1 MFWGGGAVV
10 YLVRVIYLFQMEYFF
25 SVMPTSFVVTLAFI
39 FGVIIGS
46 FLNVYIYRFH
56 TGKSLTGSSHC
67 LSCGTPLR
75 FFELFPLLSYL
86 FLWGRCR
93 TCRSYIP
100 SRYFWVE
107 LLTGSLFVAAAL
119 TFTDSVLFFLTLA
132 SVSVLVVIAVY
143 DLYHMIIP
151 DELTLALLVLVLGG
165 QFYALI
171 LGMTFTNFMWNVGAA
186 LLASLFFLLLWRF
199 SEGKWIG
206 FGDVKLVIPLALG
219 VGYASVF
226 SLVVLA
232 FWIGAAL
239 GLIILA
245 VQKLKSRGQP
255 HLRFLPARLTMKSAV
270 PFAPF
275 LILSYLAI
283 IFFGIDVISLLSYA

>member
-1 MFWGGGAVV
+1 
-10 YLVRVIYLFQMEYFF
+10 MEYFF

>member
-1 MFWGGGAVV
+1 
-10 YLVRVIYLFQMEYFF
+10 MEYYL
-25 SVMPTSFVVTLAFI
+25 SILPTSFIATLAFV

-46 FLNVYIYRFH
+46 FLNVYIYRLH
-56 TGKSLTGSSHC
+56 TGKSLLGSSHC

-75 FFELFPLLSYL
+75 FFELFPLLSYVL
-86 FLWGRCR
+86 LWGRCR
-93 TCRSYIP
+93 TCHSYIP
-100 SRYFWVE
+100 SRYFLVE
-107 LLTGSLFVAAAL
+107 LLTGVLFVAVTLTVSDLFTLFILLAA
-119 TFTDSVLFFLTLA
+119 
-132 SVSVLVVIAVY
+132 VSVLVVIAVY

-151 DELTLALLVLVLGG
+151 DELTFALLILVLTNQFYELAL
-165 QFYALI
+165 
-171 LGMTFTNFMWNVGAA
+171 GMPVTTFVWNIAAA
-186 LLASLFFLLLWRF
+186 LLGSLFLILLWRF

-206 FGDVKLVIPLALG
+206 FGDVKLIIPLAIG
-219 VGYASVF
+219 VGYTNVF

-232 FWIGAAL
+232 FWIGAAIGLLIL
-239 GLIILA
+239 G

-275 LILSYLAI
+275 LILSFLAI

>member
-1 MFWGGGAVV
+1 
-10 YLVRVIYLFQMEYFF
+10 MEYFF
-25 SVMPTSFVVTLAFI
+25 SVLPTSFIVTFAFV

-56 TGKSLTGSSHC
+56 TGKSLLGNSHC
-67 LSCGTPLR
+67 LSCGTRLR
-75 FFELFPLLSYL
+75 FFELFPLFSYL
-86 FLWGRCR
+86 FLRGRCR
-93 TCRSYIP
+93 TCHSYIP

-107 LLTGSLFVAAAL
+107 LLTAGLFVAVVLTAAN
-119 TFTDSVLFFLTLA
+119 LFSFILLLIV
-132 SVSVLVVIAVY
+132 VSVLVVIAVY

-151 DELTLALLVLVLGG
+151 DELTLALLVLMLGNQLYELVLGMSLTV
-165 QFYALI
+165 FA
-171 LGMTFTNFMWNVGAA
+171 WNICAA
-186 LLASLFFLLLWRF
+186 LLASLFLLLLWRF

-206 FGDVKLVIPLALG
+206 FGDVKLIIPLALG

-232 FWIGAAL
+232 FWIGAAI
-239 GLIILA
+239 GLVILA

-255 HLRFLPARLTMKSAV
+255 HLRFLPSRLTMKSAV

-283 IFFGIDVISLLSYA
+283 VFFGIDVISLLSYA

>member
-1 MFWGGGAVV
+1 
-10 YLVRVIYLFQMEYFF
+10 MEYIF
-25 SVMPTSFVVTLAFI
+25 SVLPTSFIVIWAFI

-56 TGKSLTGSSHC
+56 TGKSLLGNSHC

-75 FFELFPLLSYL
+75 FFELFPLFSYL
-86 FLWGRCR
+86 GLRGRCR
-93 TCRSYIP
+93 TCHSYIP

-107 LLTGSLFVAAAL
+107 LLTGSLFVAVVL
-119 TFTDSVLFFLTLA
+119 TATNLFTLGLLLVT
-132 SVSVLVVIAVY
+132 VSILVVIAVY

-151 DELTLALLVLVLGG
+151 DELTLALLVLMLTH
-165 QFYALI
+165 QFHALI
-171 LGMTFTNFMWNVGAA
+171 LGAPVVDFAWSIVAA
-186 LLASLFFLLLWRF
+186 LLSSLFLLLLWRF
-199 SEGKWIG
+199 SDGKWIG

-219 VGYASVF
+219 VGYANVF

-232 FWIGAAL
+232 FWIGAAI
-239 GLIILA
+239 GLIILG

-283 IFFGIDVISLLSYA
+283 IFFGIDVISLLTYA

>member
-1 MFWGGGAVV
+1 M